1 MIQLAPNTE
10 CTSCGACAYICP
22 HDCITMRT
30 DSTLYGA
37 IRPTVD
43 STKCVS
49 CKLCQ
54 KVCPI
59 ISPLQYNSPLKAYAA
74 WSSNEEERRTSA
86 SGGIGAEVYKKTL
99 DDGGW
104 IAGAKQNKDFSVTLH
119 TSKEKGAISEF
130 KNSKYVFSSAISL
143 YKEIKDLLTKG
154 ERITVVGLPCQI
166 AAIRRIFRDN
176 INLLLIDVVCHGT
189 TPHDYLVQHIQKLEN
204 ECKEKT
210 TRMSF
215 RDPNKLTYTYTFT
228 LYNKEGKLFY
238 AKRTKDGDTYQYGYH
253 KAISYQENCYHC
265 HFAKDKR
272 ISDITLS
279 DYKGLGKLAP
289 CQYNELKVSSIL
301 VNTPK
306 GKAFIEQIIN
316 EKRIVAEERPVGE
329 PIKGDAQLRCPSKK
343 QHARLD
349 FERLIVEN
357 NGDFEKSMTEVI
369 QKNKER
375 EIFKTVVG
383 LPKSVLSK
391 IYRSIFRK

>member
-1 MIQLAPNTE
+1 
-10 CTSCGACAYICP
+10 
-22 HDCITMRT
+22 
-30 DSTLYGA
+30 
-37 IRPTVD
+37 
-43 STKCVS
+43 
-49 CKLCQ
+49 
-54 KVCPI
+54 
-59 ISPLQYNSPLKAYAA
+59 
-74 WSSNEEERRTSA
+74 
-86 SGGIGAEVYKKTL
+86 
-99 DDGGW
+99 
-104 IAGAKQNKDFSVTLH
+104 
-119 TSKEKGAISEF
+119 
-130 KNSKYVFSSAISL
+130 
-143 YKEIKDLLTKG
+143 
-154 ERITVVGLPCQI
+154 
-166 AAIRRIFRDN
+166 
-176 INLLLIDVVCHGT
+176 
-189 TPHDYLVQHIQKLEN
+189 
-204 ECKEKT
+204 
-210 TRMSF
+210 MSF

-383 LPKSVLSK
+383 LPKRVLSK